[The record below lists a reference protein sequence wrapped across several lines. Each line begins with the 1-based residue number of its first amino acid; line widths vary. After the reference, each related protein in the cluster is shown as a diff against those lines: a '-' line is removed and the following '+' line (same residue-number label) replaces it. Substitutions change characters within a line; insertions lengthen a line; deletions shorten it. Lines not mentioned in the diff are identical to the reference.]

1 MHLMTTCFVAG
12 SVVVD
17 VDGVEEC
24 AADVQVVLSRDGSEV
39 ARTATDMFGDFRFD
53 RLEKGQRP
61 VPAGIQFRFRRRI
74 HAKFELAGD
83 SLYLGAI
90 ALAG

>member
-1 MHLMTTCFVAG
+1 M
-12 SVVVD
+12 VD

-24 AADVQVVLSRDGSEV
+24 AGDVEVLLSRNGSEV

-53 RLEKGQRP
+53 RLDKDSGPYQLEFSSDSGGSASAR
-61 VPAGIQFRFRRRI
+61 
-74 HAKFELAGD
+74 FELAEE

-90 ALAG
+90 ALSRA

>member
-12 SVVVD
+12 SVVAD

-24 AADVQVVLSRDGSEV
+24 AGDVEVVLSREGSEV

-53 RLEKGQRP
+53 RLEKDSGP
-61 VPAGIQFRFRRRI
+61 VPSWNSVPIQAAHPRSSNW
-74 HAKFELAGD
+74 AKTAFISAR
-83 SLYLGAI
+83 
-90 ALAG
+90 